1 MNSKNVKPAGFVARF
16 GAIAFGL
23 GASLLAFRAVAATPD
38 AGPRAFDTPQQA
50 AEALVKAA
58 EAGDTSA
65 LLAIFGPDG
74 KDIVSSGDPVEDKND
89 LAKFSKKARAKM
101 KVTFDVADPK
111 RAVMIAGDDD
121 WPMPVPI
128 VESGGKWRFDAKE
141 GREEIL
147 ARRIGGNELHAISLL
162 RGYVVAQKEYA
173 AELHDG
179 ATVHQYAQKWVSTA
193 GKQDGLSWYG
203 PDGKPAGPI
212 GDEIAKLLAEGYTNK
227 ADPVDGYYFRTL
239 TAQGPAARLGARN
252 YVVNGMMI
260 GGFGAI
266 AWPAKYGV
274 TGVQTFLVNNDGV
287 VYQKDLGDDTEKIAS
302 AMKEFNPDEGW
313 TVTHD
318 EEEPSDEP

>member
-1 MNSKNVKPAGFVARF
+1 MSMHRRFARF
-16 GAIAFGL
+16 VVRPGKTALGL
-23 GASLLAFRAVAATPD
+23 GAFLVTVNAFAATPD

-58 EAGDTSA
+58 DAGDTA
-65 LLAIFGPDG
+65 TLLAIFGPDG

-89 LAKFSKKARAKM
+89 LAKFARKAHAKM

-111 RAVMIAGDDD
+111 RAIMIAGDDD
-121 WPMPVPI
+121 WPVPVPI
-128 VESGGKWRFDAKE
+128 VETDGKWRFDAKE

-162 RGYVVAQKEYA
+162 RGYVVAQKDYA

-179 ATVHQYAQKWVSTA
+179 ATVHQYAQKWVSTP

-227 ADPVDGYYFRTL
+227 ADPVDGYFFRTL
-239 TAQGPAARLGARN
+239 TAQGPAARLGARE
-252 YVVNGMMI
+252 YIVNGMMI
-260 GGFGAI
+260 GGFAAI

-274 TGVQTFLVNNDGV
+274 TGVQTLMVNNDGV
-287 VYQKDLGDDTEKIAS
+287 VYQKDLGEDTEKIAS
-302 AMKEFNPDEGW
+302 AMKAFNPDEGW

-318 EEEPSDEP
+318 EEESSDTP

>member
-1 MNSKNVKPAGFVARF
+1 MMKRETRRSRGSLVWATTLSGCLFSLA
-16 GAIAFGL
+16 AL
-23 GASLLAFRAVAATPD
+23 GAPPD
-38 AGPRAFDTPQQA
+38 AGPRAFETPQQA
-50 AEALVKAA
+50 ADALVKAA
-58 EAGDTSA
+58 DAGDTAA
-65 LLAIFGPDG
+65 LLALFGPDG
-74 KDIVSSGDPVEDKND
+74 KDIVSSGDPVEDRNN
-89 LAKFSKKARAKM
+89 LAKFAKKARAKM

-111 RAVMIAGDDD
+111 RAILVAGDDD
-121 WPMPVPI
+121 WPVPVPI
-128 VESGGKWRFDAKE
+128 VESGGKWRFDAKQ

-162 RGYVVAQKEYA
+162 RGYVEAQKEYA

-179 ATVHQYAQKWVSTA
+179 ATVHQYAQKWVSTP

-227 ADPVDGYYFRTL
+227 ADPVDGYYFRSL
-239 TAQGPAARLGARN
+239 TAQGPAARLGARD
-252 YVVNGMMI
+252 YIVNGMMI
-260 GGFGAI
+260 GGFAAV

-274 TGVQTFLVNNDGV
+274 TGVQTLIVNNDGV
-287 VYQKDLGDDTEKIAS
+287 VYEKDLGDDTQKIAS

-318 EEEPSDEP
+318 EEKDSDEP